1 MKELPWRETSTNSL
15 VILNSTRRI
24 MKLVS
29 RDLLSEIQVESI
41 IFILEAF
48 LGQLMMKSTD
58 S

>member
-1 MKELPWRETSTNSL
+1 
-15 VILNSTRRI
+15 